1 MEDDVPMEGMMEEE
15 KEMKKVVVY
24 FAHPMSHYD
33 TDLEDDCEHFIRQA
47 FGEYCESGKL
57 DITLVNPNHIFVQRH
72 IDRLKEEGVED
83 YFDYFREMV
92 KSCDIVVMTT
102 FLDGKIGTGVAEEGT
117 VAAKYGKKVFLLY
130 FDDDGIKM
138 FERVDPIDLDEL
150 ILTREET
157 RDRIIAGVL

>member
-1 MEDDVPMEGMMEEE
+1 MEDDIPMEGIMEEE

-33 TDLEDDCEHFIRQA
+33 EGIETDCEEFIYSAMGQYSENA
-47 FGEYCESGKL
+47 KL
-57 DITLVNPNHIFVQRH
+57 DIELVNPNHIFVQRH

-102 FLDGKIGTGVAEEGT
+102 FLDAKIGSGVAEEGT

-130 FDDDGIKM
+130 FDEDGIKM
-138 FERVDPIDLDEL
+138 FDRVDPIDLDEF

-157 RDRIIAGVL
+157 KDRIIQGVL